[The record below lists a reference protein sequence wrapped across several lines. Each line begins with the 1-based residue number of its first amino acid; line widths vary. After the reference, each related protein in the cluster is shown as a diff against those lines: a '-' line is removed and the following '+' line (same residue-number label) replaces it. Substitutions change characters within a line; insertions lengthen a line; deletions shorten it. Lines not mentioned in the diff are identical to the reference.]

1 MPAGLRR
8 RFASVLA
15 ALYLALHIPF
25 LAPSLEDID
34 SINFALGLRE
44 FDVARHQ
51 PHPPG
56 YPVFIALGR
65 ASLAAIDLAAP
76 GLDRVRAEALAL
88 ALWSALAG
96 ALAIV
101 AAHALYRALAAAG
114 GTAGRD
120 GSAGPIAT
128 VLLALAPSFWL
139 SGLRPMSD
147 LAGLAFALGAQAM
160 MVAGLHAPRFL
171 VPASIVAALAIGVRV
186 QTVWL
191 TAPLL
196 VAVLVLRHRA
206 RDPRGSSGGGRSA
219 TGESAPADEPASS
232 PHPELA
238 PAETRAAAAKP
249 LTLLWHIGAAWA
261 VGIAVWAFPLVVAS
275 GGPARYWQALGT
287 QAGEDFAWVD
297 MLWANPAPRR
307 VAFALYETFVMPW
320 GSIVLA
326 AGVGAAAVAGAI
338 VLMRQQRR
346 ALVLMAAAFVP
357 YAVFHLLFQETRHV
371 RYALP
376 LVPAVAWLAASG
388 VGGARRSAPILGA
401 ALCAGAA
408 WVALP
413 GMVAYGTE
421 PHPAFR
427 AIAAMAD
434 VPADERPA
442 TVFSHFSLRRPLQA
456 AALAHFSVV
465 EPPRTNE
472 WTGVID
478 YWRADGT
485 APVWFL
491 ADPLRTDLA
500 VIDPQARRDVR
511 RYRWRPADRLEL
523 SGVRPLGVDWY
534 RLENPGWFVGEG
546 WSLTPEL
553 GGMTRVAG
561 TGVDRRPI
569 EAFVRRRG
577 DAMVALVGA
586 RHLGPPSDEAVEF
599 ALAIDGRPVG
609 TWTLD
614 PADGPNVVRVFDI
627 PAGALHGEG
636 TYARLVV
643 TARSSVAGRPTP
655 AVAVRQFD
663 IQPATG
669 LVFAFDDGWHEDE
682 YDNTTGLRWRW
693 SSGRS
698 VLRIVPPQ
706 AVRVRLR
713 GESPLA
719 YQSVA
724 PAVRARARARI
735 VAETRPADDFEWTF
749 DVTRADALASDG
761 RIAIETEPVYL
772 PGVAEGTV
780 DTRQLGL
787 RLFEIDVIP
796 SRRD

>member
-65 ASLAAIDLAAP
+65 SSLAAIDLVAP

-101 AAHALYRALAAAG
+101 GAHALYRALAAGG
-114 GTAGRD
+114 GTARRE
-120 GSAGPIAT
+120 GSAVPIAT
-128 VLLALAPSFWL
+128 VLLTLAPSFWL

-147 LAGLAFALGAQAM
+147 LAGLAFALGAQSL
-160 MVAGLHAPRFL
+160 MVAGIHAPRLL
-171 VPASIVAALAIGVRV
+171 VPASLLAALAIGVRV

-196 VAVLVLRHRA
+196 VAVLVLRFRA
-206 RDPRGSSGGGRSA
+206 RDPRGSSGGRSA
-219 TGESAPADEPASS
+219 GREAAPANQPAAS
-232 PHPELA
+232 PHNDLA
-238 PAETRAAAAKP
+238 LAETRAARAEP
-249 LTLLWHIGAAWA
+249 LTLLLSIGAAWA
-261 VGIAVWAFPLVVAS
+261 VGVAVWAVPLVMAS

-320 GSIVLA
+320 GSLVLA
-326 AGVGAAAVAGAI
+326 AGVGAAAAAGAI

-346 ALVLMAAAFVP
+346 ALLLMAAAFVP

-388 VGGARRSAPILGA
+388 VGAARRGAPVLGA

-413 GMVAYGTE
+413 GMVDYGAE
-421 PHPAFR
+421 AHPAFR

-434 VPADERPA
+434 VPPDERPA
-442 TVFSHFSLRRPLQA
+442 AVFSHFSLRRPLQA
-456 AALAHFSVV
+456 APPAHVSVV

-472 WTGVID
+472 WMGVID
-478 YWRADGT
+478 YWRRDGT

-491 ADPLRTDLA
+491 ADPRRTDLA

-523 SGVRPLGVDWY
+523 SGARPLGVDWY
-534 RLENPGWFVGEG
+534 RLERPGWFVGEG

-553 GGMTRVAG
+553 GGMTRLAG

-577 DAMVALVGA
+577 DAMVAIVGA
-586 RHLGPPSDEAVEF
+586 RHLGPPADEAMEL
-599 ALAIDGRPVG
+599 ALAIDGRPIG

-614 PADGPNVVRVFDI
+614 PAAGPNVLRVFEI
-627 PAGALHGEG
+627 PAGALQGDG
-636 TYARLVV
+636 AYARLVV
-643 TARSSVAGRPTP
+643 TARSTVAGQPTP
-655 AVAVRQFD
+655 AVAIRQFD

-669 LVFAFDDGWHEDE
+669 LIFAFDEGWHEDE

-719 YQSVA
+719 YQSVP
-724 PAVRARARARI
+724 PAVRARAGARI
-735 VAETRPADDFEWTF
+735 VAEARPTGDFEWTF

-780 DTRQLGL
+780 DMRQLGL
-787 RLFEIDVIP
+787 RLFDIDVIP